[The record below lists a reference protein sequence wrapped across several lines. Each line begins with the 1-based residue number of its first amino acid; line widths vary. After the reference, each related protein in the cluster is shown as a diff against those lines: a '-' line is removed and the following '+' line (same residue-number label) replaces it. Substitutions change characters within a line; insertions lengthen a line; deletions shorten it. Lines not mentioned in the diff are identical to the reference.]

1 MNMNKKIAIVITKSE
16 IGGAQTWALELYNI
30 LKNFFDV
37 YLITSEKG
45 WLTEHF
51 PIKNIFII
59 PELASIKKPS
69 CIFKISKI
77 LKENNIDTV
86 ISNSA
91 NAGLYSRLAKIL
103 KPHNHIYVSHGW
115 SCIYNGG
122 KFKIIF
128 CLIEKLLSFI
138 TNTILCVSERDKKNA
153 IDIIG
158 INKNK
163 ISVIK
168 NRISPLKRKEN
179 INERL
184 KALFVGRLTHPK
196 RADLFI
202 EAAKRQPFIDFYIV
216 GDGPLLES
224 LKSQYSDTYKNIF
237 FLGEI
242 SNFNTYCDFDIFVL
256 CSDSEG
262 LPMSAIEA
270 GSAGL
275 PLILSDVGGCS
286 ELIYYSN
293 NKSNGLL
300 IKNNV
305 DNLSETL
312 TEMSINYMTYYKCA
326 QNMRDKFNINSISH
340 EYIKLIQG

>member
-1 MNMNKKIAIVITKSE
+1 MNKKIAIVITKSE
-16 IGGAQTWALELYNI
+16 IGGAQTWVVELYNI
-30 LKNFFDV
+30 LKPIFDV

-45 WLTEHF
+45 WLTMHF
-51 PIKNIFII
+51 PIKNTFII
-59 PELASIKKPS
+59 PELASAKKPS
-69 CIFKISKI
+69 CILEISKI
-77 LKENNIDTV
+77 LKKNNIDTV

-91 NAGLYSRLAKIL
+91 NAGLYSRLAKLL
-103 KPHNHIYVSHGW
+103 KPHYHIYVSHGW

-122 KFKIIF
+122 KFKHIF
-128 CLIEKLLSFI
+128 CLVEKLLSKI
-138 TNTILCVSERDKKNA
+138 TDTILCVSERDKKNA

-158 INKNK
+158 INKKRIHVIKNK
-163 ISVIK
+163 IS
-168 NRISPLKRKEN
+168 PLREKKI
-179 INERL
+179 INTRL
-184 KALFVGRLTHPK
+184 KALFVGRMVHPK

-202 EAAKRQPFIDFYIV
+202 KAAKKSPDIDFYLI
-216 GDGPLLES
+216 GDGPQLKN
-224 LKSQYSDTYKNIF
+224 LKSQCVDKDKNIF

-242 SNFNTYCDFDIFVL
+242 NNFNSYCDFDIFVL

-286 ELIYYSN
+286 ELIYSSN

-300 IKNNV
+300 INNNV
-305 DNLSETL
+305 DELLEALTKISE
-312 TEMSINYMTYYKCA
+312 NYSEYYNWAKYTRY
-326 QNMRDKFNINSISH
+326 QFDINSVSH

>member
-1 MNMNKKIAIVITKSE
+1 MNKKIAIVITKSE

-30 LKNFFDV
+30 LKPNFDV
-37 YLITSEKG
+37 YLITSEEG
-45 WLTEHF
+45 WLTKYF
-51 PIKNIFII
+51 PNKNIFII
-59 PELASIKKPS
+59 PDLASSKKPL
-69 CIFKISKI
+69 CIFKISKF
-77 LKENNIDTV
+77 LKKNKIETV

-91 NAGLYSRLAKIL
+91 NAGIYSRLAKLL

-122 KFKIIF
+122 RFKNIF
-128 CLIEKLLSFI
+128 CYIEKLLSLI
-138 TNTILCVSERDKKNA
+138 SDRILCVSEQDKKNA

-202 EAAKRQPFIDFYIV
+202 EAAKKQPFIDFYIV
-216 GDGPLLES
+216 GDGPLLEK
-224 LKSQYSDTYKNIF
+224 LKSQCSDTYKNIF

-275 PLILSDVGGCS
+275 PLILSNVGGCS
-286 ELIYYSN
+286 ELIYYSD

-300 IKNNV
+300 IKNDI
-305 DNLSETL
+305 DNLSEAL
-312 TEMSINYMTYYKCA
+312 TEISTNYIVYYKCA
-326 QNMRDKFNINSISH
+326 QNMREQFDINSISH

>member
-1 MNMNKKIAIVITKSE
+1 MNNKIAIVITKSE
-16 IGGAQTWALELYNI
+16 IGGAQTWVLELYNI
-30 LKNFFDV
+30 LKPTFDV

-45 WLTEHF
+45 WLTNYF
-51 PIKNIFII
+51 PIENTFII
-59 PELASIKKPS
+59 PELASTKKPS

-77 LKENNIDTV
+77 LKKNNIDTV
-86 ISNSA
+86 VSNSA
-91 NAGLYSRLAKIL
+91 NAGLYARLAKLL

-122 KFKIIF
+122 KFKNVF
-128 CLIEKLLSFI
+128 CWIEKSLSLI
-138 TNTILCVSERDKKNA
+138 SNTILCVSEQDKKNA
-153 IDIIG
+153 MNIIG
-158 INKNK
+158 ISENK

-168 NRISPLKRKEN
+168 NRISPRKRKEN
-179 INERL
+179 VNDRL
-184 KALFVGRLTHPK
+184 KALFVGRMIHPK

-202 EAAKRQPFIDFYIV
+202 EAAKKTPSVDFYLV

-224 LKSQYSDTYKNIF
+224 FKSQCSDRHKNIF

-242 SNFNTYCDFDIFVL
+242 NNFNTYHDFDIFVL

-286 ELIYYSN
+286 ELIYSSDG
-293 NKSNGLL
+293 KSNGLL
-300 IKNNV
+300 MNNDV
-305 DNLSETL
+305 DNLLKAL
-312 TEMSINYMTYYKCA
+312 TEISENYLAYYNCA
-326 QNMRDKFNINSISH
+326 QNTRYQFNIESVAT

>member
-1 MNMNKKIAIVITKSE
+1 MNKKIAIAITKSE
-16 IGGAQTWALELYNI
+16 IGGAQTWVLELYNI
-30 LKNFFDV
+30 LKLNFDV

-45 WLTEHF
+45 WLTSQF
-51 PIKNIFII
+51 PIDKIFII
-59 PELASIKKPS
+59 PELASTKKPS

-77 LKENNIDTV
+77 LKNNSIDTV

-91 NAGLYSRLAKIL
+91 NAGLYARLAKLL

-122 KFKIIF
+122 RFKNIF
-128 CLIEKLLSFI
+128 CWIEKSLSLMS
-138 TNTILCVSERDKKNA
+138 NTILCVSEQDKKNA
-153 IDIIG
+153 INIIG
-158 INKNK
+158 ISENK

-168 NRISPLKRKEN
+168 NRISPLRRKEKVN
-179 INERL
+179 SRL
-184 KALFVGRLTHPK
+184 KALFVGRMVHPK

-202 EAAKRQPFIDFYIV
+202 EAAKKTPSVDFYLV
-216 GDGPLLES
+216 GDGPLLENF
-224 LKSQYSDTYKNIF
+224 KSQYSDKHENIF

-242 SNFNTYCDFDIFVL
+242 NNFDAYYDFDIFVL

-275 PLILSDVGGCS
+275 PLILSNVGGCS
-286 ELIYYSN
+286 ELIYPSD

-300 IKNNV
+300 VNNDV
-305 DNLSETL
+305 DSLLKAL
-312 TEMSINYMTYYKCA
+312 TEISENYLAYYDCA
-326 QNMRDKFNINSISH
+326 QNMRYQFDIESIGH

>member
-1 MNMNKKIAIVITKSE
+1 MNNKIAIVITKSE
-16 IGGAQTWALELYNI
+16 IGGAQTWVLELYNI
-30 LKNFFDV
+30 LNPIFDV

-45 WLTEHF
+45 WLTNHF
-51 PIKNIFII
+51 PIEDTFII
-59 PELASIKKPS
+59 PNLASAKKPS
-69 CIFKISKI
+69 CIFKISNI

-91 NAGLYSRLAKIL
+91 NAGLYARLAKLL

-122 KFKIIF
+122 RFKNIF
-128 CLIEKLLSFI
+128 CWIEKSLSMI
-138 TNTILCVSERDKKNA
+138 SNTILCVSEQDKKNA
-153 IDIIG
+153 INIIG
-158 INKNK
+158 INENK

-168 NRISPLKRKEN
+168 NRISPLRGKEK
-179 INERL
+179 INNRL
-184 KALFVGRLTHPK
+184 KAIFVGRMVHPK
-196 RADLFI
+196 RPDLFI
-202 EAAKRQPFIDFYIV
+202 EAAQKTPSVDFYLV
-216 GDGPLLES
+216 GDGPQLEN
-224 LKSQYSDTYKNIF
+224 LKSQYSDKQENLF

-242 SNFNTYCDFDIFVL
+242 KNFDAYYDFDIFVL

-286 ELIYYSN
+286 ELIYPFDD
-293 NKSNGLL
+293 KSNGLL
-300 IKNNV
+300 VNNDV
-305 DNLSETL
+305 NSLLNALKEISE
-312 TEMSINYMTYYKCA
+312 NYLAYYDCA
-326 QNMRDKFNINSISH
+326 QNTRHQFNIESVAH